1 MAELK
6 LSDGNVILIK
16 DGFME
21 NAFQIELNSISEWEN
36 IESILNDSNLQNIE
50 ITENGNKIAIKNKHA
65 KSFELHK
72 ENDGS
77 YLVTVFIE
85 TLNNESIRLNS
96 IEKSL
101 NDCNNAL
108 EKIMKD
114 LSVLILKY

>member
-50 ITENGNKIAIKNKHA
+50 ITEQ
-65 KSFELHK
+65 
-72 ENDGS
+72 
-77 YLVTVFIE
+77 
-85 TLNNESIRLNS
+85 
-96 IEKSL
+96 
-101 NDCNNAL
+101 
-108 EKIMKD
+108 
-114 LSVLILKY
+114 